1 MKPASI
7 YHIKNKM
14 TLKRLYHCLKF
25 QTLLLI
31 VLTGCTS
38 TQPRI
43 DNANMWARA
52 ARLGDIEMIIHLEK
66 NNFNDEDANGLTAL
80 MIASRFGKVEM
91 VQYLLSHGAK
101 ADTIDHDKQSALD
114 YVLYANL
121 PVESKR
127 IITQLLLEKGADPF
141 RPNFLGL
148 APIYE
153 MVANGFLDEIKI
165 LRFTEKSACDRMI
178 LKSTDGSIVNL
189 AIQNEY
195 TELAHYLK
203 SMGCP

>member
-1 MKPASI
+1 MTSTRANLIKKNTFMKSL
-7 YHIKNKM
+7 N
-14 TLKRLYHCLKF
+14 
-25 QTLLLI
+25 LLLI

-38 TQPRI
+38 TQPPTNKI
-43 DNANMWARA
+43 NMRARA
-52 ARLGDIEMIIHLEK
+52 ARLGDIEMISRLEK
-66 NNFNDEDANGLTAL
+66 NDFNAEDANGLTAL

-101 ADTIDHDKQSALD
+101 ADAIDHDKQSALD

-127 IITQLLLEKGADPF
+127 IIVQLLLEKGADPF
-141 RPNFLGL
+141 RLNFLGL

-153 MVANGFLDEIKI
+153 MVANGFLDEIRHLK
-165 LRFTEKSACDRMI
+165 FTEKSACDQLI
-178 LKSTDGSIVNL
+178 LKNPDGSLVNL
-189 AIQNEY
+189 AIQNEHP
-195 TELAHYLK
+195 ELAHHLK